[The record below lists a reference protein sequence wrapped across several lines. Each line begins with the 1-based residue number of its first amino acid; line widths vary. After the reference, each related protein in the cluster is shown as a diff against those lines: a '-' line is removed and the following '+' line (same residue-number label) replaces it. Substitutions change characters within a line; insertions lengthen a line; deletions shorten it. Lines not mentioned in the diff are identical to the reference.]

1 MPPTAPHWTPQEEDV
16 FISNLEAGYAPH
28 ELITFHERTEKEL
41 VMKIVELFSDGEVV
55 VLSAATFDAL
65 LRRSSQ

>member
-1 MPPTAPHWTPQEEDV
+1 
-16 FISNLEAGYAPH
+16 
-28 ELITFHERTEKEL
+28 
-41 VMKIVELFSDGEVV
+41 MKIIELFSDGEVV

>member
-1 MPPTAPHWTPQEEDV
+1 MPPRPSHWTPQEEDV
-16 FISNLEAGYAPH
+16 FITNLEAGYVPQ
-28 ELITFHERTEKEL
+28 ELTKVHERTADEL
-41 VMKIVELFSDGEVV
+41 TMKIIDLFSKGEVV